1 MADEGPAPS
10 HELIE
15 DLVLAN
21 KILYRQKVVDAFG
34 HISARHDKDPARYLM
49 SRYVPPGMVTADDIV
64 TFSLDSEPLDKRG
77 QKYYSER
84 YIHGEIYKHRPDVK
98 AVLHC
103 HAPQLIPFAAT
114 GATLRPLYHMSA
126 FLGCCG
132 SRIPV
137 FDIKNAAGPTD
148 MLVRTPALGVALAQS
163 LADSAMV
170 LMRGHGAT
178 IVGEAVRQVVFRAIY
193 AVQNAGLQV
202 VAMQLGDPVYLD
214 DEESKLAS
222 ATDDRVVDRPWSLW
236 RAEVLAEE

>member
-1 MADEGPAPS
+1 MADEAPTPS
-10 HELIE
+10 PELLE

-34 HISARHDKDPARYLM
+34 HISARHDKDPNRYLM
-49 SRYVPPGMVTADDIV
+49 SRYVPPGLVTSDDIV
-64 TFSLDSEPLDKRG
+64 TFSLDSEPQDKRG

-98 AVLHC
+98 SILHC

-114 GATLRPLYHMSA
+114 GETLRPLYHMSA

-132 SRIPV
+132 PHIPV

-148 MLVRTPALGVALAQS
+148 MLVRTPALGVALAES
-163 LADSAMV
+163 LAGSQMV

-202 VAMQLGDPVYLD
+202 VAMQLGEPLYLD
-214 DEESKLAS
+214 GEESKLAS
-222 ATDDRVVDRPWSLW
+222 EMNNRVVDRPWSLW
-236 RAEVLAEE
+236 RAEALSEK

>member
-1 MADEGPAPS
+1 MADETPTPS
-10 HELIE
+10 LELLD

-34 HISARHDKDPARYLM
+34 HISARHDKDPNRYLM
-49 SRYVPPGMVTADDIV
+49 SRYVPPGLVTADDIV
-64 TFSLDSEPLDKRG
+64 TFSLDSEPQDKRG

-103 HAPQLIPFAAT
+103 HSPQLIPFAAT
-114 GATLRPLYHMSA
+114 GATLKPLYHMSA

-132 SRIPV
+132 PHIPV

-163 LADSAMV
+163 LADSQMV

-202 VAMQLGDPVYLD
+202 VAMQLGEPVYLD
-214 DEESKLAS
+214 ADESKLA
-222 ATDDRVVDRPWSLW
+222 AEMNNRVVERPWSLW
-236 RAEVLAEE
+236 RAEALGEK